1 MAVASLKDLFDAGVH
16 FGHPTNRWNPK
27 MKPYIYMAR
36 SKIHIIDLEQSASG
50 LQEACDFVRDL
61 ALRNREVLF
70 VGTKKQAQEIV
81 EREAGRVGMP
91 FVNQRWLGGMLTNYT
106 TISERLAKMKE
117 MEAEQA
123 NDAWQNFSKKEVGRL
138 QDRLAKLQ
146 RFFNG
151 IRDMHRLP
159 SALYV
164 VDTVREHIAVAE
176 AQKLGIPVIALLDTN
191 CDPDHVDYSIPG
203 NDDAIK
209 SIRLITRLIA
219 DAVHSGQELRAAK
232 ASQAEAE
239 AAAEAVAADP
249 EAEAAGAD
257 AETDA
262 AEDAAPAAAAGPA
275 AEAPAAPESGAEGV
289 AAEETT

>member
-36 SKIHIIDLEQSASG
+36 SKIHIINLEKSASG
-50 LQEACDFVRDL
+50 LQEAYDFARDL
-61 ALRNREVLF
+61 ALHNREILF
-70 VGTKKQAQEIV
+70 VGTKKQAQDIV
-81 EREAGRVGMP
+81 EQEASRVGMP
-91 FVNQRWLGGMLTNYT
+91 FVNQRWLGGMLTNYA
-106 TISERLAKMKE
+106 TISRRLSKMKE
-117 MEAEQA
+117 MESEQA
-123 NDAWQNFSKKEVGRL
+123 NDVWRSFSKKEVGRL

-151 IRDMHRLP
+151 IRDMHRIP

-191 CDPDHVDYSIPG
+191 CDPDLVDYSIPG

-209 SIRLITRLIA
+209 SIRLVTHLIA
-219 DAVHSGQELRAAK
+219 DAVNSGNQLRTAK
-232 ASQAEAE
+232 NSEQEAE
-239 AAAEAVAADP
+239 EAIEAVAADP
-249 EAEAAGAD
+249 D
-257 AETDA
+257 AEVDDQADKDT
-262 AEDAAPAAAAGPA
+262 AE
-275 AEAPAAPESGAEGV
+275 
-289 AAEETT
+289 

>member
-1 MAVASLKDLFDAGVH
+1 MFSSSEPDRYKVQECRRGRERMAVASLKDLFDAGVH

-50 LQEACDFVRDL
+50 LQEACDFARDL
-61 ALRNREVLF
+61 ALHNREVLF
-70 VGTKKQAQEIV
+70 VGTKKQAQEII
-81 EREAGRVGMP
+81 EQQAGRVGMP
-91 FVNQRWLGGMLTNYT
+91 FVNQRWLGGMLTNYA
-106 TISERLAKMKE
+106 TISQRLAKMKE
-117 MEAEQA
+117 MELEQA
-123 NDAWQNFSKKEVGRL
+123 NDAWQSFSKKEVGRL

-146 RFFNG
+146 RFLNG

-159 SALYV
+159 AALYV

-191 CDPDHVDYSIPG
+191 CDPDQVDFSIPG

-219 DAVHSGQELRAAK
+219 DAVASGQELRAAK
-232 ASQAEAE
+232 ASAAQAEE
-239 AAAEAVAADP
+239 EMEDAVAADP
-249 EAEAAGAD
+249 D
-257 AETDA
+257 AE
-262 AEDAAPAAAAGPA
+262 P
-275 AEAPAAPESGAEGV
+275 
-289 AAEETT
+289 AEETNADTAEEES

>member
-36 SKIHIIDLEQSASG
+36 SKIHIIDLEKSASG
-50 LQEACDFVRDL
+50 LQEACDFARDL
-61 ALRNREVLF
+61 ALDNREVLF

-81 EREAGRVGMP
+81 EQEASRVGMP
-91 FVNQRWLGGMLTNYT
+91 FVNQRWLGGMLTNYA
-106 TISERLAKMKE
+106 TISQRLGKMKE
-117 MEAEQA
+117 MESEQA
-123 NDAWQNFSKKEVGRL
+123 NDAWQSFSKKEVGRL

-146 RFFNG
+146 RFLNG

-191 CDPDHVDYSIPG
+191 CDPDQVEYSIPG

-209 SIRLITRLIA
+209 SIRLITHLIA
-219 DAVHSGQELRAAK
+219 DAVSAGQELRAAQ
-232 ASQAEAE
+232 ASEAAAER
-239 AAAEAVAADP
+239 AAEAVAADP
-249 EAEAAGAD
+249 D
-257 AETDA
+257 AE
-262 AEDAAPAAAAGPA
+262 
-275 AEAPAAPESGAEGV
+275 PETESEEG
-289 AAEETT
+289 AAEEDAG

>member
-36 SKIHIIDLEQSASG
+36 SKIHIINLEKSASG
-50 LQEACDFVRDL
+50 LQEAYDFARDL
-61 ALRNREVLF
+61 ALHNREILF
-70 VGTKKQAQEIV
+70 VGTKKQAQDIV
-81 EREAGRVGMP
+81 EQEASRVGMP
-91 FVNQRWLGGMLTNYT
+91 FVNQRWLGGMLTNYA
-106 TISERLAKMKE
+106 TISRRLSKMKE
-117 MEAEQA
+117 MESEQA
-123 NDAWQNFSKKEVGRL
+123 NDAWRSFSKKEVGRL

-151 IRDMHRLP
+151 IRDMHRIP

-191 CDPDHVDYSIPG
+191 CDPDQVDYSIPG

-209 SIRLITRLIA
+209 SIRLVTHLIA
-219 DAVHSGQELRAAK
+219 DAVNSGNQLRTAK
-232 ASQAEAE
+232 NSEQEAE
-239 AAAEAVAADP
+239 EAIEAVAADP
-249 EAEAAGAD
+249 D
-257 AETDA
+257 AEVDDQADKDT
-262 AEDAAPAAAAGPA
+262 AE
-275 AEAPAAPESGAEGV
+275 
-289 AAEETT
+289 

>member
-36 SKIHIIDLEQSASG
+36 SKIHIIDLEKSARG
-50 LQEACDFVRDL
+50 LQEACDFARDL
-61 ALRNREVLF
+61 ALHNREILF

-81 EREAGRVGMP
+81 EQQASRVGMP
-91 FVNQRWLGGMLTNYT
+91 FVNQRWLGGMLTNYS
-106 TISERLAKMKE
+106 TISRRLAKMKE
-117 MEAEQA
+117 MESEQA
-123 NDAWQNFSKKEVGRL
+123 NDAWKSFSKKEVGRL

-159 SALYV
+159 AALYV

-191 CDPDHVDYSIPG
+191 CDPDQVEYSIPG

-209 SIRLITRLIA
+209 AIRLITGLIA
-219 DAVHSGQELRAAK
+219 DAVNSGQELRAAK
-232 ASQAEAE
+232 SKESQAEASV
-239 AAAEAVAADP
+239 EAVAADP
-249 EAEAAGAD
+249 DAEAAAEPEESAAKAD
-257 AETDA
+257 AT
-262 AEDAAPAAAAGPA
+262 
-275 AEAPAAPESGAEGV
+275 
-289 AAEETT
+289 

>member
-27 MKPYIYMAR
+27 MKPFIYMAR

-50 LQEACDFVRDL
+50 LQEACDFARDL
-61 ALRNREVLF
+61 ALNNREVLF

-81 EREAGRVGMP
+81 EQEASRVGMP
-91 FVNQRWLGGMLTNYT
+91 FVNQRWLGGMLTNYA
-106 TISERLAKMKE
+106 TISQRLAKMKE
-117 MEAEQA
+117 MESEQA
-123 NDAWQNFSKKEVGRL
+123 NDAWQSFSKKEVGRL

-146 RFFNG
+146 RFLNG

-191 CDPDHVDYSIPG
+191 CDPDQVEYSIPG

-219 DAVHSGQELRAAK
+219 DAVSRGQELRAAQ
-232 ASQAEAE
+232 ASEAEAE
-239 AAAEAVAADP
+239 RAAEAVAADP
-249 EAEAAGAD
+249 DAEADTEPVEEG
-257 AETDA
+257 
-262 AEDAAPAAAAGPA
+262 AEDDAG
-275 AEAPAAPESGAEGV
+275 
-289 AAEETT
+289 

>member
-36 SKIHIIDLEQSASG
+36 SKIHIINLEKSASG
-50 LQEACDFVRDL
+50 LQEAYDFARDL
-61 ALRNREVLF
+61 ALHNREILF
-70 VGTKKQAQEIV
+70 VGTKKQAQDIV
-81 EREAGRVGMP
+81 EQEASRVGMP
-91 FVNQRWLGGMLTNYT
+91 FVNQRWLGGMLTNYA
-106 TISERLAKMKE
+106 TISRRLSKMKE
-117 MEAEQA
+117 MESEQA
-123 NDAWQNFSKKEVGRL
+123 NDAWRSFSKKEIGRL

-151 IRDMHRLP
+151 IRDMHRIP

-191 CDPDHVDYSIPG
+191 CDPDLVDYSIPG

-209 SIRLITRLIA
+209 SIRLVTHLIA
-219 DAVHSGQELRAAK
+219 DAVNSGNQLRTAK
-232 ASQAEAE
+232 TSEQEAE
-239 AAAEAVAADP
+239 EAIEAVAADP
-249 EAEAAGAD
+249 D
-257 AETDA
+257 AEVDDRADKDT
-262 AEDAAPAAAAGPA
+262 AE
-275 AEAPAAPESGAEGV
+275 
-289 AAEETT
+289 

>member
-36 SKIHIIDLEQSASG
+36 SKIHIINLEKSASG
-50 LQEACDFVRDL
+50 LQEAYDFARDL
-61 ALRNREVLF
+61 ALHNREILF
-70 VGTKKQAQEIV
+70 VGTKKQAQDIV
-81 EREAGRVGMP
+81 EQEASRVGMP
-91 FVNQRWLGGMLTNYT
+91 FVNQRWLGGMLTNYA
-106 TISERLAKMKE
+106 TISRRLSKMKE
-117 MEAEQA
+117 MESEQA
-123 NDAWQNFSKKEVGRL
+123 NDAWRSFSKKEVGRL

-151 IRDMHRLP
+151 IRDMHRIP

-191 CDPDHVDYSIPG
+191 CDPDLVDYSIPG

-209 SIRLITRLIA
+209 SIRLVTHLIA
-219 DAVHSGQELRAAK
+219 DAVNSGNQLRTAK
-232 ASQAEAE
+232 NSEQEAE
-239 AAAEAVAADP
+239 EAIEAVAADP
-249 EAEAAGAD
+249 D
-257 AETDA
+257 AEVDDQADKDT
-262 AEDAAPAAAAGPA
+262 AE
-275 AEAPAAPESGAEGV
+275 
-289 AAEETT
+289 

>member
-36 SKIHIIDLEQSASG
+36 SKIHIINLEKSASG
-50 LQEACDFVRDL
+50 LQEAYDFARDL
-61 ALRNREVLF
+61 ALHNREILF
-70 VGTKKQAQEIV
+70 VGTKKQAQDIV
-81 EREAGRVGMP
+81 EQEASRVGMP
-91 FVNQRWLGGMLTNYT
+91 FVNQRWLGGMLTNYA
-106 TISERLAKMKE
+106 TISRRLSKMKE
-117 MEAEQA
+117 MESEQA
-123 NDAWQNFSKKEVGRL
+123 NDAWRSFSKKEIGRL

-151 IRDMHRLP
+151 IRDMHRIP

-191 CDPDHVDYSIPG
+191 CDPDQVDYSIPG

-209 SIRLITRLIA
+209 SIRLVTHLIA
-219 DAVHSGQELRAAK
+219 DAVNSGNQLRTAK
-232 ASQAEAE
+232 NSEQEAE
-239 AAAEAVAADP
+239 EAIEAVAADP
-249 EAEAAGAD
+249 D
-257 AETDA
+257 AEVDDQADKDT
-262 AEDAAPAAAAGPA
+262 AE
-275 AEAPAAPESGAEGV
+275 
-289 AAEETT
+289 

>member
-36 SKIHIIDLEQSASG
+36 SKIHIINLEKSASG
-50 LQEACDFVRDL
+50 LQEACDFARDL
-61 ALRNREVLF
+61 AYSNREILF
-70 VGTKKQAQEIV
+70 VGTKKQAQDIV
-81 EREAGRVGMP
+81 EHEAARVGMP
-91 FVNQRWLGGMLTNYT
+91 FVNQRWLGGMLTNYG
-106 TISERLAKMKE
+106 TISQRLAKMKS
-117 MEAEQA
+117 MESEQA
-123 NDAWQNFSKKEVGRL
+123 NDAWSNFSKKEIGRL

-191 CDPDHVDYSIPG
+191 CDPDDVAYSIPG

-219 DAVHSGQELRAAK
+219 DAVDSGRALRAAE
-232 ASQAEAE
+232 ASEQEAEE
-239 AAAEAVAADP
+239 AAAAVAADP
-249 EAEAAGAD
+249 DAEAAD
-257 AETDA
+257 DTEEA
-262 AEDAAPAAAAGPA
+262 ASGD
-275 AEAPAAPESGAEGV
+275 EA
-289 AAEETT
+289 

>member
-1 MAVASLKDLFDAGVH
+1 MAVASLRDLFDAGVH

-36 SKIHIIDLEQSASG
+36 SKIHIIDLEKSATG
-50 LQEACDFVRDL
+50 LQEACDFARDL
-61 ALRNREVLF
+61 AYNNREILF
-70 VGTKKQAQEIV
+70 VGTKKQAQDIV
-81 EREAGRVGMP
+81 EQEAARVGMP
-91 FVNQRWLGGMLTNYT
+91 FVNQRWLGGMLTNYG
-106 TISERLAKMKE
+106 TISQRLAKMKS
-117 MEAEQA
+117 MESEQA
-123 NDAWQNFSKKEVGRL
+123 NDAWSSFSKKEVGRL

-159 SALYV
+159 AALYV

-191 CDPDHVDYSIPG
+191 CDPDDVAYSIPG

-219 DAVHSGQELRAAK
+219 DAAGSGQALRAAE
-232 ASQAEAE
+232 ASEQEAEE
-239 AAAEAVAADP
+239 AAAAVAADP
-249 EAEAAGAD
+249 DAD
-257 AETDA
+257 AADET
-262 AEDAAPAAAAGPA
+262 EDAASDD
-275 AEAPAAPESGAEGV
+275 EA
-289 AAEETT
+289 

>member
-36 SKIHIIDLEQSASG
+36 SKIHIINLEKSASG
-50 LQEACDFVRDL
+50 LQEAYDFARDL
-61 ALRNREVLF
+61 ALHNREILF
-70 VGTKKQAQEIV
+70 VGTKKQAQDIV
-81 EREAGRVGMP
+81 EQEASRVGMP
-91 FVNQRWLGGMLTNYT
+91 FVNQRWLGGMLTNYA
-106 TISERLAKMKE
+106 TISRRLSKMKE
-117 MEAEQA
+117 MESEQA
-123 NDAWQNFSKKEVGRL
+123 NDAWRSFSKKEIGRL

-151 IRDMHRLP
+151 IRDMHRIP

-191 CDPDHVDYSIPG
+191 CDPDLVDYSIPG

-209 SIRLITRLIA
+209 SIHLVTHLIA
-219 DAVHSGQELRAAK
+219 DAVNSGNQLRTAK
-232 ASQAEAE
+232 NSEQEAE
-239 AAAEAVAADP
+239 EAIEAVAADP
-249 EAEAAGAD
+249 D
-257 AETDA
+257 AEVDDQADKDT
-262 AEDAAPAAAAGPA
+262 AE
-275 AEAPAAPESGAEGV
+275 
-289 AAEETT
+289 

>member
-36 SKIHIIDLEQSASG
+36 SKIHIINLEKSASG
-50 LQEACDFVRDL
+50 LQEAYDFARDL
-61 ALRNREVLF
+61 ALHNREILF
-70 VGTKKQAQEIV
+70 VGTKKQAQDIV
-81 EREAGRVGMP
+81 EQEASRVGMP
-91 FVNQRWLGGMLTNYT
+91 FVNQRWLGGMLTNYA
-106 TISERLAKMKE
+106 TISRRLSKMKE
-117 MEAEQA
+117 MESEQA
-123 NDAWQNFSKKEVGRL
+123 NDAWRSFSKKEIGRL

-151 IRDMHRLP
+151 IRDMHRIP

-191 CDPDHVDYSIPG
+191 CDPDLVDYSIPG

-209 SIRLITRLIA
+209 SIRLVTHLIA
-219 DAVHSGQELRAAK
+219 DAVNSGNQLRTAK
-232 ASQAEAE
+232 NSEQEAE
-239 AAAEAVAADP
+239 EAIEAVAADP
-249 EAEAAGAD
+249 D
-257 AETDA
+257 AEVDDQADKDT
-262 AEDAAPAAAAGPA
+262 AE
-275 AEAPAAPESGAEGV
+275 
-289 AAEETT
+289 

>member
-36 SKIHIIDLEQSASG
+36 SKIHIINLEKSASG
-50 LQEACDFVRDL
+50 LQEAYDFARDL
-61 ALRNREVLF
+61 ALHNREILF
-70 VGTKKQAQEIV
+70 VGTKKQAQDIV
-81 EREAGRVGMP
+81 EQEASRVGMP
-91 FVNQRWLGGMLTNYT
+91 FVNQRWLGGMLTNYA
-106 TISERLAKMKE
+106 TISRRLSKMKE
-117 MEAEQA
+117 MESEQA
-123 NDAWQNFSKKEVGRL
+123 NDVWRSFSKKEIGRL

-151 IRDMHRLP
+151 IRDMHRIP

-191 CDPDHVDYSIPG
+191 CDPDQVDYSIPG

-209 SIRLITRLIA
+209 SIRLVTHLIA
-219 DAVHSGQELRAAK
+219 DAVNSGNQLRTAK
-232 ASQAEAE
+232 NSEQEAE
-239 AAAEAVAADP
+239 EAIEAVAADP
-249 EAEAAGAD
+249 D
-257 AETDA
+257 AEVDDQADKDT
-262 AEDAAPAAAAGPA
+262 AE
-275 AEAPAAPESGAEGV
+275 
-289 AAEETT
+289 